1 MSRAVVYEKFGGPGA
16 LELRDVPEPH
26 AGRGQVRVRVGA
38 AGLNPMDWGI
48 SSRPEAAARFGIT
61 VPSGF
66 GSDFAGVVD
75 EVGDGVTGF
84 AVGDRVYGGAMARA
98 VAEFVVLNSPSDPV
112 WHTPEG
118 ISDEVAST
126 LPVAGLTAAAAV
138 AAIDPRAGDTVLI
151 GGAAG
156 GVGAFAVQLAK
167 LADARVIGTASES
180 TFEFL
185 RQLGAEPVAYGP
197 GLDDRVRALA
207 PDGVTGANRPIRDR
221 DCRDRARTR
230 RAPPAD
236 LHHRRNTQPARW
248 RARDR
253 RHRRDPG
260 RHEAHHGRDPRR
272 RDRRADRRE
281 VPDGAHLRR
290 RDAPG
295 RTPCPRQDRDHAVTA
310 KRGRDKTRSAAPT
323 PRDPDSR
330 RWESAC
336 FGCASAI
343 QRRR

>member
-1 MSRAVVYEKFGGPGA
+1 MYEKFGGPGA

-98 VAEFVVLNSPSDPV
+98 VAEFVVLNPPSDPV

-207 PDGVTGANRPIRDR
+207 PDGVTGAIDLFGTETAETALALGVPPQRISTIAAIPNPPGGVRATGAIDATPDAMKRITDAILAGGIAVPIAARFPMEQIRD
-221 DCRDRARTR
+221 AVTLQ
-230 RAPPAD
+230 A
-236 LHHRRNTQPARW
+236 
-248 RARDR
+248 
-253 RHRRDPG
+253 G
-260 RHEAHHGRDPRR
+260 RHVHGKI
-272 RDRRADRRE
+272 
-281 VPDGAHLRR
+281 VI
-290 RDAPG
+290 
-295 RTPCPRQDRDHAVTA
+295 TP
-310 KRGRDKTRSAAPT
+310 
-323 PRDPDSR
+323 
-330 RWESAC
+330 
-336 FGCASAI
+336 
-343 QRRR
+343 